1 MTIAPSINGAK
12 DFLDVEYKLK
22 QIEGVADHRLQR
34 GPAEGGG
41 WVHLDIV
48 DGEFAEPK
56 SWPYVG
62 DNPEDAIEELK
73 DVKTKCKLGLHLMV
87 SDPQENLDEWMDTPV
102 ERILIQYESPEHI
115 QNALAVLDMTKIESG
130 VVLALD
136 TPVEVIGELPEKI
149 KFVQLMSIGKI
160 GHYGEHFQSEIL
172 KKIDAAKKMYP
183 NIKISVDGGIK
194 EEHLKDLAKAGADQ
208 VVMGSAIFD
217 AADPAAELKRLQ
229 ALV

>member
-22 QIEGVADHRLQR
+22 QIEGVA
-34 GPAEGGG
+34 E

-48 DGEFAEPK
+48 DGEFAEPE

-62 DNPEDAIEELK
+62 DNAEDAIQELK

-130 VVLALD
+130 VVLGLD

-149 KFVQLMSIGKI
+149 KFVQLMSISKI

-172 KKIDAAKKMYP
+172 KKIAAAKKMYP
-183 NIKISVDGGIK
+183 HIKISVDGGIK

-208 VVMGSAIFD
+208 VAMGSAIFD
-217 AADPAAELKRLQ
+217 ASDPATELKRLQ
-229 ALV
+229 NAISSR

>member
-1 MTIAPSINGAK
+1 MIIVPSIIGK
-12 DFLDVEYKLK
+12 DFLDIEYKLR
-22 QIEGVADHRLQR
+22 QLGESAS
-34 GPAEGGG
+34 

-48 DGEFAEPK
+48 DGEFATPA
-56 SWPYVG
+56 SWPYTE
-62 DNPEDAIEELK
+62 DNEDDAIGEIK
-73 DVKTKCKLGLHLMV
+73 DIKTEIKIGLHLMV

-130 VVLALD
+130 VVLGLD

-160 GHYGEHFQSEIL
+160 GHYGEHFQDEVL
-172 KKIDAAKKMYP
+172 KKIVAAKKMYP
-183 NIKISVDGGIK
+183 HIKISVDGGIK
-194 EEHLKDLAKAGADQ
+194 EEHLADLKKAGADQ

-217 AADPAAELKRLQ
+217 ATDPAAELQRLQ
-229 ALV
+229 NLI